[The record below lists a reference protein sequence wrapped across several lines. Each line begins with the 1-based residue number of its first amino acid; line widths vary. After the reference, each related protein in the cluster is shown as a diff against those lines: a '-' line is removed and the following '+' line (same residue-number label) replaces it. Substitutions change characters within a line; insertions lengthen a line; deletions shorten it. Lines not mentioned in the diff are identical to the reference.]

1 MQRQWQKW
9 IQQLLSISVGLAFT
23 LTALA
28 EQKVNNEPLPLDE
41 LRIFANVFGK
51 INQDY
56 VESVSGKKLIEGAL
70 KGMVGSLDPHSAYLD
85 QTAYEDLMRQTQGEF
100 GGVGIEVVPEN
111 GLIKVVSPIED
122 TPAYTA
128 GMKPGDL
135 IAKIDGVQVPTI
147 SATEAVGKMRGEPNT
162 KVVLTVIRKG
172 EAEPLEFVLTR
183 ATIKVQS
190 VKFGMVAPYYGYIRV
205 SHFQEHTIEHVVNA
219 IKQLSHA
226 NANKPLEGIL
236 LDLRNNPGGLI
247 QGAIGVSAIF
257 LPKDSL
263 VVYTEGRE
271 GSVKTDFYASA
282 PFYLSPHLVEKSG
295 TGTVNEKQIKEL
307 DPLTVLP
314 EWIKKVPIVVLVNS
328 GSASA
333 SEIVAGALQ
342 DYKRALIVGEKTFGK
357 GSVQIVLPIDNG
369 KAGLRLTVSRYYTPQ
384 GHSIQAKGIEPDVA
398 VTEAILHQEKSR
410 AVFQVREIDL
420 ENHLENSEVKEK
432 NNPSLKTTA
441 NLTAEDIRIRKML
454 NKDYVMQQGLSMLK
468 VQHLLNEKQAMALK
482 QEN

>member
-1 MQRQWQKW
+1 MQWQKW
-9 IQQLLSISVGLAFT
+9 GKQLLSMSVGLAFA

-28 EQKVNNEPLPLDE
+28 DQKVNNEPLPLDE
-41 LRIFANVFGK
+41 LRIFAKVFGK

-56 VESVSGKKLIEGAL
+56 VEAVSDKKLIEGAL

-85 QTAYEDLMRQTQGEF
+85 QTAYEELMRQTQGEF
-100 GGVGIEVVPEN
+100 GGVGIEVVPDN

-122 TPAYTA
+122 TPAYNA
-128 GMKPGDL
+128 GMKPGDF

-147 SATEAVGKMRGEPNT
+147 SATEAVSKMRGDPNT

-172 EAEPLEFVLTR
+172 ETEPLEFALTR
-183 ATIKVQS
+183 AIIKVQS
-190 VKFGMVAPYYGYIRV
+190 VKFGMAAPYYGYIRI

-219 IKQLSHA
+219 IKQLSQA

-282 PFYLSPHLVEKSG
+282 PFYLSSPNLAEKNVADMV
-295 TGTVNEKQIKEL
+295 TEKQIKEL
-307 DPLTVLP
+307 DPLKALP

-398 VTEAILHQEKSR
+398 VTEAVLQQEKSR
-410 AVFQVREIDL
+410 AIFQVREIDL
-420 ENHLENSEVKEK
+420 ENHLENSKDKEK
-432 NNPSLKTTA
+432 NNPLSKKTA
-441 NLTAEDIRIRKML
+441 NLTAQDIRIRKML
-454 NKDYVMQQGLSMLK
+454 NKDYVMQQGLSILK

-482 QEN
+482 QEK